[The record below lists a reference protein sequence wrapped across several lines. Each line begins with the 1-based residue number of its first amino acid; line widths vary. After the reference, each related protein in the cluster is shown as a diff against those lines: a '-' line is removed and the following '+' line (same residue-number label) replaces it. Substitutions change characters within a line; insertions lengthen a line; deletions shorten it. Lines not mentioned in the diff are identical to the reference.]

1 MVDEN
6 WAQLAEELQSLL
18 NLEAPPLAITF
29 SLEVPVGVS
38 RYAGRGPKPAQDGR
52 TGKVSA
58 GCVFWMKATDRT
70 FTTMSILSR
79 VRTGMPRDEV
89 TCAIPS
95 GRLRELLKKLRDTCA
110 ADNAVA
116 QYAATDSLRF
126 AEKC

>member
-29 SLEVPVGVS
+29 SMEVPVGVS

-52 TGKVSA
+52 TGKVPA
-58 GCVFWMKATDRT
+58 GCVSWRKAVSVGC
-70 FTTMSILSR
+70 MLSR
-79 VRTGMPRDEV
+79 VRTGMPSDEV

-110 ADNAVA
+110 AS
-116 QYAATDSLRF
+116 Q
-126 AEKC
+126 